1 MHYILRKKHDLAYQA
16 FSFIFVETCSK
27 GWNGF
32 KHFIE
37 KLLHGNTDE
46 IVKTEGK
53 VFDELGNLRDNTKS
67 FFENAGIKF
76 RKELSLKKVWG
87 QTEEYTCA
95 ANSLGMLLDDLG
107 IPRSEK
113 YLADAL
119 HTDRIGANILDIPE
133 ALKNAY
139 IDNVKTIA
147 RGHKG
152 DKISVNALEKVMKTG
167 NKKAVVSVWHEDFGA
182 HAIVVDKIKNGRVYV
197 RDPLPQFQG
206 SSYSISLKDFEEVFY
221 KKF

>member
-1 MHYILRKKHDLAYQA
+1 M
-16 FSFIFVETCSK
+16 
-27 GWNGF
+27 
-32 KHFIE
+32 
-37 KLLHGNTDE
+37 
-46 IVKTEGK
+46 
-53 VFDELGNLRDNTKS
+53 
-67 FFENAGIKF
+67 KF
-76 RKELSLKKVWG
+76 RKELPLGKVWG

-119 HTDRIGANILDIPE
+119 HTDRNGANILDIPE

-197 RDPLPQFQG
+197 RDPLPLFQG
-206 SSYSISLKDFEEVFY
+206 SSYSISFEDFKKVFY
-221 KKF
+221 EKFVTIQKNKLP